1 MPQGRSKSQC
11 ATTKIQC
18 SQLNKNIHIF
28 KNNVTEYKRTL
39 LTAQEANKS
48 KGQGVEGRHTTLFGP
63 ADREDGRLMS
73 QSNHLVGVWKPH
85 SFAGLRREAIRNQ
98 SQKAE

>member
-18 SQLNKNIHIF
+18 SQLNTNIHIF
-28 KNNVTEYKRTL
+28 KNNVTECKLTL

-63 ADREDGRLMS
+63 ANREDGRLMS
-73 QSNHLVGVWKPH
+73 QSNHLVGVW
-85 SFAGLRREAIRNQ
+85 AQVQGREG
-98 SQKAE
+98 S